1 MPVNKKTGKMKPY
14 PGPTSKLRKPKKAQ
28 KMMKKK

>member
-14 PGPTSKLRKPKKAQ
+14 PGPTSKLRKPKKAT
-28 KMMKKK
+28 KMRRVK